1 MYFSTTISLKKALVY
16 CVTTDIAYIRHVSTA
31 GAITTQSTTPKVKKS
46 RH

>member
-1 MYFSTTISLKKALVY
+1 MYFSTTIKERS
-16 CVTTDIAYIRHVSTA
+16 CVLRDGPTAYIPHVSTA